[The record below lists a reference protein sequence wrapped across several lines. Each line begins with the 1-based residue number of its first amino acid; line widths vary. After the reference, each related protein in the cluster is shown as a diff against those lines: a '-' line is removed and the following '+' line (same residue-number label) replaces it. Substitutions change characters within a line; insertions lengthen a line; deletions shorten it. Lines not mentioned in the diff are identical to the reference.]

1 MLPHE
6 FCTLAPVEGM
16 ENLKIIPDLPRLE
29 RLVGLLNDLSEEFN
43 EPCVFGGLWQRTHG
57 GFVPKS
63 ITNPSAN
70 ADVYNACMVDV
81 PIEFALQHRATVL
94 ILPVVAESCPAG
106 ISNYTRF
113 RFADMDMDVHVR
125 LDAVERFRRR
135 FNVLHHDTEL
145 HYNNLI
151 NLCVMVKNGG
161 ELFESMLEKNKHLA
175 DRWTILD
182 TGSTDGSVAA
192 ARRIMAGIPGMLY
205 EEPFINFRDS
215 RNRCLDLAGTRC
227 KYNLMLDDTYVVEG
241 NLRDFL
247 EKVRG
252 DQYADSFSLEV
263 RSGDVT
269 YQSNRITKAA
279 FGLRYKYMV
288 HEIISSEDNVN
299 ALVPGSV
306 AWIDDMQNDFMVRR
320 TVERKQYDLECL
332 LQDAEQ
338 DPNNPRHLYY
348 IAQTYSVLGDWV
360 NAREYFRRRLEHA
373 VRGYGEERY
382 DAQLEMTRIADR
394 ELGEEWVCSEQS
406 YMRCVE
412 MDPERPEPF
421 YFIGIHYME
430 SDPGKAFEFL
440 KRAFL
445 IGFPGER
452 RQMSLRPTLSYHYVP
467 LFLMKLSYLSGDAF
481 LGARAAELL
490 LEKSTLATEQE
501 RDNARDWRAIFWIML
516 EMKGALQFCSK
527 TNDALPVLCFVA
539 PGGFAQWDG
548 SSLQQSGVGGSETWI
563 IETARCIAAKK
574 SFRVVVFCNCVAN
587 VTHDDVLYV
596 RLAELAAFVGTNWI
610 HCCVVSRFSEY
621 VPALLES
628 PHVGNVHLILHDVR
642 PSGNIIPVHPKLK
655 SILCLSEWHKTLF
668 LGMFPQ
674 FADRTRVQNYGVNLV
689 ESGVKIPASF
699 IYSSFPNRGLSTVL
713 QLWPRIRARL
723 PHARLDVFCDMDNV
737 WANTHHGPEMALV
750 REGLAAL
757 ATAGVTNHGWVTKQV
772 LSGYWSSATVW
783 LYPCRFE
790 ETFCHT
796 ALEAAAHRTLVISN
810 GLAALAE
817 TAHASRT
824 VQVLGSTAKLSDA
837 LDDLLDDLLDD
848 NGCLTALAKEKVEAN
863 RRWVEGMSWQEQSRK
878 FLNHVLGFS
887 AIRMHYINLAR
898 REDRRRFFLEQCAA
912 QGIPE
917 AWVCRFEAVDGST
930 HVLSA
935 EEQRLFSRCDFLG
948 FPSVRSIIGNQLSH
962 FRIAEREAQRLA
974 DDECCVVC
982 QDDIVFRAGFVGH
995 LANLLAGMPADA
1007 EIVNFGMHR
1016 YAVQDIFLPWEFGR
1030 SDSDDSEI
1038 SLQDVSPSVCRLRG
1052 TFDAI
1057 FNCTNSLGYVLTGR
1071 GARRYCAH
1079 VREHGFRMAT
1089 DYDHNAYLLQRN
1101 IHYGSRTVL
1110 ATSRPEFGSDIFDNI
1125 YNERISGAVDFVA
1138 AERLEYVCAIAALA
1152 RLPECELL
1160 DLGGMP
1166 SYLLAY
1172 LPRAG
1177 ATRCTAVPERI
1188 RGVFCKNAQYDLI
1201 HAGVFEKNVF
1211 SQNDAMH
1218 RTGSFGTNLWSLV
1231 APGGIVSAEHGP
1243 DTEQFILE
1251 LGQERC
1257 TVQRGRYRVFLKKN

>member
-1 MLPHE
+1 MISATKLVVINRREWQVLPHE
-6 FCTLAPVEGM
+6 FCTLAPIEGM
-16 ENLKIIPDLPRLE
+16 ENLKVIPDLPRLE
-29 RLVGLLNDLSEEFN
+29 RLVGFLQDLSEEF
-43 EPCVFGGLWQRTHG
+43 EKSCVFGEFWQHTHG

-63 ITNPSAN
+63 ITLIDNKGN
-70 ADVYNACMVDV
+70 GNLMVDV
-81 PIEFALQHRATVL
+81 PIDFALQQQATVL
-94 ILPVVAESCPAG
+94 ILSLETSIP
-106 ISNYTRF
+106 IYTRF
-113 RFADMDMDVHVR
+113 RFVGMDMDVHVR
-125 LDAVERFRRR
+125 QDAVERFRRR
-135 FNVLHHDTEL
+135 FNCLFFQENCQTAEL

-161 ELFESMLEKNKHLA
+161 ELFEKMLEKNKHLA

-192 ARRIMAGIPGMLY
+192 ARRILAGIPGMLY

-215 RNRCLDLAGTRC
+215 RNRCLDLAGTCC

-252 DQYADSFSLEV
+252 DQYVDSFSLEV

-279 FGLRYKYMV
+279 CGLRYKYMV
-288 HEIISSEDNVN
+288 HEIIQEEDNVN
-299 ALVPGSV
+299 AKIPACV
-306 AWIDDMQNDFMVRR
+306 AWIDDMQNDFMAKR
-320 TVERKQYDLECL
+320 TVERKQYDLDCL

-338 DPNNPRHLYY
+338 DPKNPRHLYY
-348 IAQTYSVLGDWV
+348 IAQTYSILGEWV
-360 NAREYFRRRLEHA
+360 NAREFFRLRVEHA
-373 VRGYGEERY
+373 VRGYDEERY
-382 DAQLEMTRIADR
+382 DAQLEMTRVADR
-394 ELGEEWVCSEQS
+394 ELGEEWVCCEKL

-421 YFIGIHYME
+421 YFMGIHYME

-445 IGFPGER
+445 IGYPGER
-452 RQMSLRPTLSYHYVP
+452 RQMSLRPTLSYHFVP
-467 LFLMKLSYLSGDAF
+467 LFLMKLSYVFGNAC
-481 LGARAAELL
+481 LGAEAAELL
-490 LEKSTLATEQE
+490 LTKSTIASEQE
-501 RDNARDWRAIFWIML
+501 RYLALDWLAIFRT
-516 EMKGALQFCSK
+516 MKRFRAMKQFQGKRPSN
-527 TNDALPVLCFVA
+527 TLPVFCFVA

-574 SFRVVVFCNCVAN
+574 SFKVVVFCNCVEN

-596 RLAELAAFVGTNWI
+596 QLAELAAFVARNWI
-610 HCCVVSRFSEY
+610 YCCVVSRFSEY
-621 VPALLES
+621 VPALLQS
-628 PHVGNVHLILHDVR
+628 PHINNVHLILHDVR

-655 SILCLSEWHKTLF
+655 SIMCLSEWHKTLF
-668 LGMFPQ
+668 LGIFPQ
-674 FADRTRVQNYGVNLV
+674 FADRMRVQNYGVNLG
-689 ESGVKIPASF
+689 EPGVKIPASF

-713 QLWPRIRARL
+713 QMWPRIRARW

-737 WANTHHGPEMALV
+737 WANTHHGPEMTLV

-757 ATAGVTNHGWVTKQV
+757 ATSGVTNHGWVTKQV
-772 LSGYWSSATVW
+772 LSGYWSSAMVW

-824 VQVLGSTAKLSDA
+824 VQILGGTDNAWQDAVMAKLYDV
-837 LDDLLDDLLDD
+837 LDDE
-848 NGCLTALAKEKVEAN
+848 GSLTALAREKIEVN
-863 RRWVEGMSWQEQSRK
+863 QGWVEGMSWQEQSSK
-878 FLNHVLGFS
+878 FLNHVFGFS
-887 AIRMHYINLAR
+887 AIRMHYINLSR
-898 REDRRRFFLEQCAA
+898 REDRRGFFQEQCIE
-912 QGIPE
+912 QGIPKE
-917 AWVCRFEAVDGST
+917 WVCRFEAVDGST

-935 EEQRLFSRCDFLG
+935 EEQVLFSRCNFLG

-982 QDDIVFRAGFVGH
+982 QDDIVFRPGFVGH
-995 LANLLAGMPADA
+995 LANLLSGIPADA

-1016 YAVQDIFLPWEFGR
+1016 YAVQDIFLPWEFGQQ
-1030 SDSDDSEI
+1030 DDSEI

-1110 ATSRPEFGSDIFDNI
+1110 ATSRPEFGSDIFNNI
-1125 YNERISGAVDFVA
+1125 YNEGNPDH
-1138 AERLEYVCAIAALA
+1138 ERLEYVCAIAELA
-1152 RLPECELL
+1152 RLSECELL

-1172 LPRAG
+1172 LPGAG
-1177 ATRCTAVPERI
+1177 ATRCTGVPERI
-1188 RGVFCKNAQYDLI
+1188 RGVFCKNAQYNLI
-1201 HAGVFEKNVF
+1201 HTAFL
-1211 SQNDAMH
+1211 
-1218 RTGSFGTNLWSLV
+1218 TGAVWSLT

-1243 DTEQFILE
+1243 GIEEFIIG
-1251 LGQERC
+1251 LGKEMC